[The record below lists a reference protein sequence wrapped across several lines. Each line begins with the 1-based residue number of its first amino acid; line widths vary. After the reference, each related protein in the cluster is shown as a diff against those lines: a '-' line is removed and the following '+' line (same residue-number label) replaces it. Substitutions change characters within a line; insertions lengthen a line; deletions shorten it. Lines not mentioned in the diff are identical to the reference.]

1 MENKKFKLPE
11 IQLSQH
17 AWLCLTI
24 ILAAGIFAGAI
35 AKLRLGTK
43 TVSVR
48 GLSERE
54 VIADLALWPV
64 KASATANTL
73 PEMYKQIDDSQ
84 KRMKEFFLKQ
94 GFTEEEINIR
104 QPKIDDRQAQ
114 LYNEY
119 QNPGSQRYIAEF
131 GMLIKSK
138 KIDNVKKTVK
148 GIGELVGQGVSL
160 SSNDVEY
167 IYTKLNEIKPQM
179 IEEATTEARKAADK
193 FAWNSRSFITG
204 IKHAEQG
211 LFTIETVHYYTQE
224 VKNVR
229 VVTTVEYVLL

>member
-11 IQLSQH
+11 IHLSQYS
-17 AWLCLTI
+17 WLCLTI
-24 ILAAGIFAGAI
+24 IFSVSILGASI
-35 AKLRLGTK
+35 AQLRTGVK

-54 VIADLALWPV
+54 VLADLALWPV

-73 PEMYKQIDDSQ
+73 PEMYKQIDYAQ
-84 KRMKEFFLKQ
+84 KKMKEFFLKE
-94 GFTEEEINIR
+94 GFSEAEINIR

-119 QNPGSQRYIAEF
+119 QSSNSQRYIAEF
-131 GMLIKSK
+131 GLLIKSK
-138 KIDNVKKTVK
+138 KIKNVKKAADR
-148 GIGELVGQGVSL
+148 IGELVGEGVSL
-160 SSNDVEY
+160 SSNEVEY

-179 IEEATTEARKAADK
+179 IEEATREARKAADK
-193 FAWNSRSFITG
+193 FAWNARSFVTG

-211 LFTIETVHYYTQE
+211 LFTIEPVHYYTQE
-224 VKNVR
+224 VKNIR
-229 VVTTVEYVLL
+229 VVTSIEYFLL